1 MRTRNADNPKSP
13 PAAKRTTPVR
23 KSATKTPPAPPDAS
37 QQSPSEPKGT
47 PKRASATRGKT
58 VAAND
63 ATVITPETPV
73 EATKAHDDTVKVTPE
88 TKSGTKKTVKRAVK
102 RTVIKKKPKSGDEKT
117 HPDLVTFEKDDS
129 EVPTEKEILEVKVKD
144 MEHTKQQESSSSDA
158 KNSVKNEE
166 HVDDV
171 CSPLKDNEDTMEDVE
186 KDTDVKPS
194 IESSDVR
201 DVTKA
206 IDHQEPEVDKKENI
220 ETNETIDDKSIQE
233 PEEEPEEEEEEPEE
247 EEPEEEE
254 EEHQEIIMEKETKV
268 EIEEEPMECYEEEEP
283 EEEEEHQEIIIQKE
297 TKVEIEEEE
306 PMECY
311 EDEVDNE
318 KDTNEEIKG
327 EEDPQERVCLSDE
340 EKDNDNDIEND
351 VHEEDEKVLQQQQQ
365 QEQQEHGELG
375 LEEEEE
381 ECKVAVEER
390 KRRKE
395 FEIFVGGLDRDA
407 TEEEVKKAFQN
418 VGEVVDIRMRKEV
431 TSNKNKGYA
440 FVRFADKDHVAR
452 ALAEMKNPVIHGK
465 RCGTAPSEDND
476 TLFLGNICNTW
487 TKEAIRQKLKDY
499 GVEGLEKITLVP
511 DSQHEGIS
519 RGFAFLEFS
528 GHPDAMLAYKRL
540 QKPDA
545 VFGHPERS
553 VKVGFA
559 EPLREPDPEV
569 LKEIKCV
576 FVDGLP
582 PHWDEDIVRE
592 YLKEYGSIDKVML
605 ARNMS
610 TARRNDFGFI
620 DFDTHEAALACID
633 GLNKRELGNE
643 KIKVRAR
650 LSNPSPK
657 TKTKTQA
664 VKGGI
669 AGGFRIPTSG
679 RGFGRGSYPN
689 NRMEF
694 QRGGRSFYQHG
705 QGQFGQTTRMGFTE
719 DYPPPG
725 GPHPPFRGRHNFGR
739 GGRWNNFR
747 GGPGP
752 GPHQQSHGSMPPGYD
767 YDRPMHHHHHHHNHH
782 MRGQP
787 FLPEEEFNRPPY
799 GWRPYEDPY
808 THGDT
813 SRGVKR
819 PYYPEQDHEFMEHN
833 RGRPRLDYHDPSNPA
848 PGSRLRGGGSGMH
861 PQDYYNNYD
870 ICL

>member
-23 KSATKTPPAPPDAS
+23 KSATKTPPTPPDAS

-73 EATKAHDDTVKVTPE
+73 EATKALDDTVKVTPG
-88 TKSGTKKTVKRAVK
+88 TKSGTKKTVKRVVK

-117 HPDLVTFEKDDS
+117 QPDLVTFEKDDS
-129 EVPTEKEILEVKVKD
+129 EVPTEKEILEMEVKD
-144 MEHTKQQESSSSDA
+144 IEHAKQQESSPSDA

-194 IESSDVR
+194 VESSDVR

-206 IDHQEPEVDKKENI
+206 IDHQEPEVDNKENI
-220 ETNETIDDKSIQE
+220 ETNETIDDKSLKIQELEEEPEEEE
-233 PEEEPEEEEEEPEE
+233 PEEEPEEEEPDE
-247 EEPEEEE
+247 EEPEEE

-268 EIEEEPMECYEEEEP
+268 EIEEEPMECYEDEEP
-283 EEEEEHQEIIIQKE
+283 EEEHQEIIMEKE
-297 TKVEIEEEE
+297 TKVEIEE
-306 PMECY
+306 PMECF

-318 KDTNEEIKG
+318 KDMNEEIKG

-340 EKDNDNDIEND
+340 EKVNDNDIEND
-351 VHEEDEKVLQQQQQ
+351 VHEEDEKGVQQQQQ
-365 QEQQEHGELG
+365 QEQEHGELG
-375 LEEEEE
+375 LEEEQE

-418 VGEVVDIRMRKEV
+418 VGEVVDIRMHNEV

-440 FVRFADKDHVAR
+440 FVRFADKEHVAR

-499 GVEGLEKITLVP
+499 GVEGLEKITLVS

-519 RGFAFLEFS
+519 RSFAFLEFS

-545 VFGHPERS
+545 IFGHPERS
-553 VKVGFA
+553 VKVAFA
-559 EPLREPDPEV
+559 EPDPEF

-576 FVDGLP
+576 FVDGLA

-592 YLKEYGSIDKVML
+592 HLKEYGSIDKVML

-610 TARRNDFGFI
+610 TAKRKDVGFI

-633 GLNKRELGNE
+633 GLNKRELGDE

-657 TKTKTQA
+657 TKTQA

-669 AGGFRIPTSG
+669 AGGFRIG
-679 RGFGRGSYPN
+679 
-689 NRMEF
+689 
-694 QRGGRSFYQHG
+694 
-705 QGQFGQTTRMGFTE
+705 
-719 DYPPPG
+719 
-725 GPHPPFRGRHNFGR
+725 
-739 GGRWNNFR
+739 
-747 GGPGP
+747 
-752 GPHQQSHGSMPPGYD
+752 HGSGPTFPKSDKMAAESSSLKFVD
-767 YDRPMHHHHHHHNHH
+767 SHNIV
-782 MRGQP
+782 GNDNESATCLTTIQ
-787 FLPEEEFNRPPY
+787 EQ
-799 GWRPYEDPY
+799 G
-808 THGDT
+808 T
-813 SRGVKR
+813 SRDDT
-819 PYYPEQDHEFMEHN
+819 QTD
-833 RGRPRLDYHDPSNPA
+833 
-848 PGSRLRGGGSGMH
+848 GG
-861 PQDYYNNYD
+861 NN
-870 ICL
+870 